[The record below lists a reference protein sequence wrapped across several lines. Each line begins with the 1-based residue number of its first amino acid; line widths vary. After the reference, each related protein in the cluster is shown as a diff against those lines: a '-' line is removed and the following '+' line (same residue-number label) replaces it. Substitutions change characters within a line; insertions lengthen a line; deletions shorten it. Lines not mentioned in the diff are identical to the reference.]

1 VHNGGVRKPKKRIG
15 FVFVILIGLL
25 VNTSCTVLSNSCASL
40 LKEIKSKESMG
51 QILFDEFELQL
62 NRYKEDSPYPLRL
75 KESAEDL
82 LVNYI
87 EVHKLILEK
96 PECLVKPELEAVLKG
111 GVPKIEA
118 RIEQVKES
126 HDAAYILMLGELSEA
141 YQSMELWI
149 KQ

>member
-1 VHNGGVRKPKKRIG
+1 MQKPKKSISI
-15 FVFVILIGLL
+15 VFLLLVALI
-25 VNTSCTVLSNSCASL
+25 VNTSCTLLSNPCASL
-40 LKEIKSKESMG
+40 LKDIKSKESIG
-51 QILFDEFELQL
+51 QIFFNEFELQL
-62 NRYKEDSPYPLRL
+62 NRYKENSPYPLRL

-96 PECLVKPELEAVLKG
+96 PECLVKPELEAVLKE

-126 HDAAYILMLGELSEA
+126 HDAAFILMTGELSEA

>member
-1 VHNGGVRKPKKRIG
+1 
-15 FVFVILIGLL
+15 
-25 VNTSCTVLSNSCASL
+25 
-40 LKEIKSKESMG
+40 MG